1 VIEAPGADP
10 GASFSSWGRGIPR
23 RRPAEGRSRF
33 HRRSAA
39 YGRGRPFGPESPKG
53 FGSYRDSGATPRSP
67 NHRVGAGST
76 GDPRRRR
83 GRPVRAGVAE
93 GIRLLP
99 RFRGHAAI
107 SQPQGRSRLHRRSA
121 PAARPAPSGRGRRRD
136 SAPTHW
142 GATPRSPN
150 HRVGAGSTGDPRP
163 VAAAGPSGRG
173 RRRDSAPTAIPGS
186 RRDLP
191 TTRVGAGC
199 TGDPRAPRAGRPFG
213 PGSPKG
219 FGSYRDSG
227 ATPRFPN
234 HRVGAGSTR
243 DPRPAARP
251 ALRAGVAE
259 GIRLLPRFRGHA
271 AISQQQG

>member
-121 PAARPAPSGRGRRRD
+121 RATRG
-136 SAPTHW
+136 
-142 GATPRSPN
+142 
-150 HRVGAGSTGDPRP
+150 
-163 VAAAGPSGRG
+163 
-173 RRRDSAPTAIPGS
+173 
-186 RRDLP
+186 
-191 TTRVGAGC
+191 
-199 TGDPRAPRAGRPFG
+199 
-213 PGSPKG
+213 
-219 FGSYRDSG
+219 
-227 ATPRFPN
+227 
-234 HRVGAGSTR
+234 
-243 DPRPAARP
+243 P

-271 AISQQQG
+271 AISQPQGRSRFHPRSAAGCAAGPSGRGRRRDSAPTAIPGPRRDFPTTRVGAGCTGDPRRRRGNPAPLARPALRAGIAEGFGLFAGLTL

>member
-1 VIEAPGADP
+1 MIEAPGADP

-76 GDPRRRR
+76 GDPRPVAAAGPLGPESPLPAACLSADRAGRRDSAPTAIPGATLRSPNHKVGAGSTRDPRRRR

-136 SAPTHW
+136 SAPT
-142 GATPRSPN
+142 
-150 HRVGAGSTGDPRP
+150 
-163 VAAAGPSGRG
+163 
-173 RRRDSAPTAIPGS
+173 AIPGS

-199 TGDPRAPRAGRPFG
+199 TGDPRRRRGNPAPL
-213 PGSPKG
+213 
-219 FGSYRDSG
+219 
-227 ATPRFPN
+227 
-234 HRVGAGSTR
+234 
-243 DPRPAARP
+243 ARP
-251 ALRAGVAE
+251 ALRAGIAE
-259 GIRLLPRFRGHA
+259 GFGLFAGLTL
-271 AISQQQG
+271 